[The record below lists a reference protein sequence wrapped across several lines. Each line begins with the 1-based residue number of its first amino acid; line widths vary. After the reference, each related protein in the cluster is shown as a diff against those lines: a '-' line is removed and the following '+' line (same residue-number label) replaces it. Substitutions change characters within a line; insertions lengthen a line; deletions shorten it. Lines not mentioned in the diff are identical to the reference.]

1 MFWQAPSSL
10 QCGMGDFVFGYCF
23 CHLAR
28 MQLMSTRVQLLWM
41 IMLALLLAACNK
53 ENPQPEQPRFDALRV
68 PQSFNW
74 SSISNLI
81 INVTVNSG
89 HNGMVL
95 DLRDVEGRRIDRAV
109 IANDRAR
116 FNVRL
121 GTELRDVVI
130 HCPMNGQDLL
140 LPAFNASEFMA
151 LSSVAAANW
160 NAAADTDGDSIP
172 DPWDDYPS
180 DPQKAFLVQIPYV
193 GEHYV
198 LFDDSWPVK
207 GDYDFNDV
215 VLSNRMQLQYD
226 ARKRLLK
233 GDVQVKL
240 LAYSAEQDWGIGMEL
255 FSSVAGS
262 TYAYPFGPAAFFSGV
277 SRDDSVDNC
286 AIITPNARNLQ
297 RVAYRNDGVGLTARP
312 DGVNFSFTWDATI
325 GGDHLWP
332 NFFIFP
338 ALERSREL
346 HAFGYPP
353 TIAAEMS
360 HFSTVDDA
368 SISRWSWLGSFA
380 MPNAFYRS
388 FRNLPWGVEFF
399 HSDFR
404 IPRAGVDLA
413 TAYPLLTNW
422 AEQAG
427 GTNLSWRDFP
437 NNQQVVQVP
446 Q

>member
-1 MFWQAPSSL
+1 MNYF
-10 QCGMGDFVFGYCF
+10 
-23 CHLAR
+23 
-28 MQLMSTRVQLLWM
+28 RVQLFLM
-41 IMLALLLAACNK
+41 AFAVLLLAGCK
-53 ENPQPEQPRFDALRV
+53 KDNPEPAQQQFDDLRV

-74 SSISNLI
+74 SSIANLI

-95 DLRDVEGRRIDRAV
+95 DLRDVQGRRIDRVV

-130 HCPMNGQDLL
+130 HCPMSGQDLL
-140 LPAFNASEFMA
+140 LPAFNASEFME
-151 LSSVAAANW
+151 LSATAAANW

-172 DPWDDYPS
+172 DPWDDFPA
-180 DPQKAFLVQIPYV
+180 DPQRAFLIPVPYI

-198 LFDDSWPVK
+198 MFDDSWPSI

-215 VLSNRMQLQYD
+215 VISNQMQLHYD

-240 LAYSAEQDWGIGMEL
+240 LAYSAEQDWGVGMEL

-277 SRDDSVDNC
+277 AADDSVENC
-286 AIITPNARNLQ
+286 AIIAQNARSLQ
-297 RVAYRNDGVGLTARP
+297 RVAYRNDGVGVTARP
-312 DGVNFSFTWDATI
+312 DGVTFSFTWNASI
-325 GGDHLWP
+325 GGDHVWP

-338 ALERSREL
+338 SQNRSREL

-353 TIAAEMS
+353 TIAADMS
-360 HFSTVDDA
+360 NFSTADDA

-388 FRNLPWGVEFF
+388 YRNLPWGVEFF

-413 TAYPLLTNW
+413 TAYPLLPHW

-427 GTNLSWRDFP
+427 GSNLSWRDFP
-437 NNQQVVQVP
+437 NNQQVVQIP
-446 Q
+446 K